1 MPIWSGIS
9 IKTFLGANRK
19 SPIRDIFTK
28 EELVIRKEKTLRN
41 IAAMAGI
48 LLVGQWNGSLS
59 YGQSAPDASGAGKE
73 TSAATSSSAKA
84 TSASPSTLYGNIRSI
99 KDMKFLTGVPIM
111 IENPSTGLMIK
122 KESDS
127 QGAFIFSNLPPGE
140 YKVLVGGGSFS
151 VERKQ
156 GILKAGTIGQMDFA
170 VNPLSQGSSEIFGNI
185 FEGHGDHKIPVIAN
199 LAVKNLKTKEIYQV
213 SSDSSGVFSLK
224 NIPSGD
230 YLVQATKR
238 GYIPYV
244 QNFAVRGKTT
254 ADIRLE
260 INKLAQANINATG
273 DKKIKDETGAIT
285 IVDHKTFETWQTTGI
300 GFALSNQPGIN
311 YYSRSGSNGVTGGM
325 NFFTCRGYTTG
336 GSNTAPSS
344 GSNIEFNIEGV
355 PQNENQDGGMVYDLS
370 LFNTD
375 IASVDIN
382 RGVTTSAE
390 MGNYAGG
397 CSVNIHLMQ
406 PSQDAYSQLTSGM
419 GSYGQYYTSFV
430 SNTGINEKLGVGAY
444 NNLSVINQQGFQ
456 EFTMLQEYQD
466 YGNITKY
473 LENGKISLMFT
484 GAYKNYDRGA
494 STSLANFQQFGPS
507 YNGLPNG
514 ENASFPSG
522 VNNPD
527 SPFYKQWTSQR
538 YMVTLQGEDQLN
550 PTVSVKNNA
559 FALIVP
565 YGVIQIPFGITGAAI
580 PGQSG
585 TAFQPGGPDY
595 SGTVGNTTG
604 IANPF
609 LGTYIQGQGFKVGDI
624 AETAIQTWK
633 GNKVHMGM
641 RLSYNNTLYGNE
653 PIGIENI
660 TGNGG
665 GSNMMTT
672 IGGYLE
678 DKYRPS
684 DDWLVSAGFRVMMDR
699 LQYSNSLMSPAQVA
713 VNGANGGNAPYS
725 PSNDGE
731 TYVLPLPHIGVDY
744 YPSKNWKIYAN
755 AGQSFAAPPIQA
767 FEVTTGTSLT
777 LPIKPEIVNDAE
789 LGVRYTTDK
798 GFFALDIYEDYINNM
813 FSTSLTTLPGGVIN
827 TTYTNA
833 SQANMRG
840 IEFEFK
846 RDIGGG
852 FAVDGSF
859 TATDAYFVTNLI
871 QTGSNPNGS
880 PIDMNASGD
889 LIPFVPNLLGNLDLD
904 YAKGN
909 WHFTINERYTGEMNV
924 MNTSGGPGSTVQN
937 VAPGTQNVQTNSPGY
952 WATNLLV
959 AYDLPKASWYKKAQL
974 FFNAFNLL
982 NTNYYMPAGYVNG
995 ANNLNVLMVYPGEPI
1010 NVFGGVTVT
1019 F

>member
-1 MPIWSGIS
+1 M
-9 IKTFLGANRK
+9 
-19 SPIRDIFTK
+19 TK
-28 EELVIRKEKTLRN
+28 EELVLKKEKTLRN

-48 LLVGQWNGSLS
+48 LLVSQWNGSLS

-73 TSAATSSSAKA
+73 SSAQSVASSSVIYGTIFSSKDKKPL
-84 TSASPSTLYGNIRSI
+84 ASVPVTLKNNG
-99 KDMKFLTGVPIM
+99 TGEIV
-111 IENPSTGLMIK
+111 TK
-122 KESDS
+122 KTDL
-127 QGAFIFSNLPPGE
+127 QGAFIFSHLVPGN
-140 YKVLVGGGSFS
+140 YQIVAGGGSFS
-151 VERKQ
+151 LQKKE
-156 GILKAGTIGQMDFA
+156 GILKGSTVGEMNFQ
-170 VNPLSQGSSEIFGNI
+170 VTPLSTGSSVLSGNI
-185 FEGHGDHKIPVIAN
+185 YEGHGDNKIPIAAQM
-199 LAVKNLKTKEIYQV
+199 AVKNTRTNEIYTV
-213 SSDSSGVFSLK
+213 GSDNSGHFSLN

-230 YLVQATKR
+230 YLIQVIKR
-238 GYIPYV
+238 GYLPYS
-244 QNFAVRGKTT
+244 QKIAVAGTT
-254 ADIRLE
+254 NSDIRLR
-260 INKLAQANINATG
+260 INRMAKADINANG
-273 DKKIKDETGAIT
+273 NKKIKNTTGAIT
-285 IVDHKTFETWQTTGI
+285 VVSHKTFETWQTTGI

-325 NFFTCRGYTTG
+325 NYFTCRGYTTG

-406 PSQDAYSQLTSGM
+406 PSQDAYSKITSGM

-466 YGNITKY
+466 YANITKY

-494 STSLANFQQFGPS
+494 STSLQNFQAFGPS

-514 ENASFPSG
+514 ENATYPSG
-522 VNNPD
+522 TNTPD

-538 YMVTLQGEDQLN
+538 YMITLQGEDQLN
-550 PTVSVKNNA
+550 SIVSVKNNA

-565 YGVIQIPFGITGAAI
+565 YGVIQIPFGITGSSI

-595 SGTVGNTTG
+595 SGIVGNTSG

-609 LGTYIQGQGFKVGDI
+609 MGTYIQGQGFKVGDI
-624 AETAIQTWK
+624 AETVIQTWK
-633 GNKVHMGM
+633 GNKVHMGT
-641 RLSYNNTLYGNE
+641 RLSYNNTLYANE

-672 IGGYLE
+672 IGGYFE
-678 DKYRPS
+678 DHYRPT
-684 DDWLVSAGFRVMMDR
+684 DEWLVSAGFRVMMDR
-699 LQYSNSLMSPAQVA
+699 LQYSNSMMSPAQVA
-713 VNGANGGNAPYS
+713 TNLANGGNAPYS
-725 PSNDGE
+725 PSNEGE
-731 TYVLPLPHIGVDY
+731 TYVLPLPHVGVNY
-744 YPSKNWKIYAN
+744 YPSDHWKIYAN
-755 AGQSFAAPPIQA
+755 AGQSYAAPPIQD
-767 FEVTTGTSLT
+767 FEVTSGTSLT

-789 LGVRYTTDK
+789 IGVRYTTDK
-798 GFFALDIYEDYINNM
+798 GFLALDIYNDYINNM
-813 FSTSLTTLPGGVIN
+813 FSSSLTTLPSGVIN

-833 SQANMRG
+833 SIAEMRG
-840 IEFEFK
+840 FEAEFK
-846 RDIGGG
+846 RDLGGG

-859 TATDAYFVTNLI
+859 TWTDAYFVSNLI

-904 YAKGN
+904 YNKGN
-909 WHFTINERYTGEMNV
+909 WHITINERYTGQMNV
-924 MNTSGGPGSTVQN
+924 MNTSGGPGSTVSN
-937 VAPGTQNVQTNSPGY
+937 VVPGTQNLQTNSPGY
-952 WATNLLV
+952 WATNLLL
-959 AYDLPKASWYKKAQL
+959 AYDLPKLNWYKKAQI

-995 ANNLNVLMVYPGEPI
+995 ANNVSVLMVYPGEPI
-1010 NVFGGVTVT
+1010 NVFGGVSVT

>member
-1 MPIWSGIS
+1 VIYGTIFSSKDKKPLSSVPVALKNNGTGEVVTK
-9 IKTFLGANRK
+9 KT
-19 SPIRDIFTK
+19 
-28 EELVIRKEKTLRN
+28 
-41 IAAMAGI
+41 
-48 LLVGQWNGSLS
+48 
-59 YGQSAPDASGAGKE
+59 DA
-73 TSAATSSSAKA
+73 
-84 TSASPSTLYGNIRSI
+84 
-99 KDMKFLTGVPIM
+99 
-111 IENPSTGLMIK
+111 
-122 KESDS
+122 
-127 QGAFIFSNLPPGE
+127 QGAFIFSHLGPGN
-140 YKVLVGGGSFS
+140 YQIIAGGGSFS
-151 VERKQ
+151 LQKRE
-156 GILKAGTIGQMDFA
+156 GILKGGTVGEMNFQ
-170 VNPLSQGSSEIFGNI
+170 VLPLSTGNSALAGNI
-185 FEGHGDHKIPVIAN
+185 YEGHADKKIPLAAQM
-199 LAVKNLKTKEIYQV
+199 AVKNTRTNEIYTV
-213 SSDSSGVFSLK
+213 EADNSGHFSLNK
-224 NIPSGD
+224 IPSGD
-230 YLVQATKR
+230 YLVQVVKR
-238 GYIPYV
+238 GYLPYSLTL
-244 QNFAVRGKTT
+244 AVNGITN
-254 ADIRLE
+254 ADIRLR
-260 INKLAQANINATG
+260 INRMAKADINANG
-273 DKKIKDETGAIT
+273 NKKIKNETGAIT
-285 IVDHKTFETWQTTGI
+285 VVSHKTFETWQTTGI

-406 PSQDAYSQLTSGM
+406 PSQDAYSKLTSGM

-494 STSLANFQQFGPS
+494 STSLQNFQQFGPS

-522 VNNPD
+522 VNTPD

-565 YGVIQIPFGITGAAI
+565 YGVIQIPFGITGTAI

-595 SGTVGNTTG
+595 SGTVGNTSG

-624 AETAIQTWK
+624 AETTIQTFD
-633 GNKVHMGM
+633 GNKVHMGT
-641 RLSYNNTLYGNE
+641 RISYNNTLYGNE

-678 DKYRPS
+678 DHYRPS
-684 DDWLVSAGFRVMMDR
+684 DEWLVSAGFRVMMDR

-713 VNGANGGNAPYS
+713 TNLANSGNAPYS
-725 PSNDGE
+725 PSNEGE
-731 TYVLPLPHIGVDY
+731 TYVLPLPHVGVDY

-767 FEVTTGTSLT
+767 FEVTSGTSLT
-777 LPIKPEIVNDAE
+777 LPVKPEIVNDAE

-798 GFFALDIYEDYINNM
+798 GFFALDIYDDYLNNM
-813 FSTSLTTLPGGVIN
+813 FSTSLTTLPSGVLN

-924 MNTSGGPGSTVQN
+924 MNTSGGPGSTVTN

-959 AYDLPKASWYKKAQL
+959 AYDLPKTSWYKKAQL